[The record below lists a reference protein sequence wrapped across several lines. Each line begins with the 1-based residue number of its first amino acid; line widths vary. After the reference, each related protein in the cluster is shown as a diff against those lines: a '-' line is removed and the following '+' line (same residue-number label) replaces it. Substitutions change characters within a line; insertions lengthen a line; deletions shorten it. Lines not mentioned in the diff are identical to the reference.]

1 MNILDVKN
9 LNFTYDNKK
18 QIINNLNFTLESG
31 DVLAILGPN
40 GSGKTTLLKIIMG
53 MLKYDGEILLDGQ
66 DIKKISARDYW
77 KKVSFVP
84 QQRNVAND
92 LTVYDSVMIGR
103 SCYIGPFSIPSDID
117 YQECDKVI
125 NELNLTRFK
134 DRYCNTLSGG
144 ELQLVLIARALVS
157 NPKILILDEPES
169 GLDFRNQL
177 VILDVIEKLKNKKIT
192 SIFNTHY
199 PKHALQKAN
208 KTIMLGGVEPIFGPT
223 NDVIIESNIE
233 KIFGIKALI
242 NEIKVGDEIIKNVV
256 PLYVTNP

>member
-1 MNILDVKN
+1 MNSIDVKN
-9 LNFTYDNKK
+9 LYFSYDNSKT
-18 QIINNLNFTLESG
+18 IIKNLQFSLVPG

-40 GSGKTTLLKIIMG
+40 GSGKTTLLKLLMG
-53 MLKYDGEILLDGQ
+53 MLPYEGEIFLDGQ
-66 DIKKISARDYW
+66 NIKNISTRDFW

-84 QQRNVAND
+84 QQRNVSNN
-92 LTVYDSVMIGR
+92 LNVYDSIMIGR

-117 YQECDKVI
+117 YNECDRIIK
-125 NELNLTRFK
+125 ELDIEKFK
-134 DRYCNTLSGG
+134 NRNCNTLSGG

-157 NPKILILDEPES
+157 NPKLLILDEPES

-177 VILDVIEKLKNKKIT
+177 LILNVIEKLKQKKIT

-208 KTIMLGGVEPIFGPT
+208 KTIMLGGSENIFGDT
-223 NDVIIESNIE
+223 NYVITEENIE

-242 NEIKVGDEIIKNVV
+242 NEIKIGNEIIKNVI
-256 PLYVTNP
+256 PLYVSK

>member
-1 MNILDVKN
+1 MNLLEVKN
-9 LNFTYDNKK
+9 LNFSYDNKK
-18 QIINNLNFTLESG
+18 QIINNLNFTLQSG

-53 MLKYDGEILLDGQ
+53 MLNYDGDILLDGQ
-66 DIKKISARDYW
+66 DIKTLSARDYW

-92 LTVYDSVMIGR
+92 LTVYDSIMIGR
-103 SCYIGPFSIPSDID
+103 SCYIGPFSIPSKID
-117 YQECDKVI
+117 YEECDKVI
-125 NELNLTRFK
+125 DELNLHRFK

-177 VILDVIEKLKNKKIT
+177 VILDIIEKLKNKNIT

-208 KTIMLGGVEPIFGPT
+208 KTIMLGSDTPLYGST
-223 NDVIIESNIE
+223 NDIIIESNIE

-242 NEIKVGDEIIKNVV
+242 NEIKVGNETIKNVI
-256 PLYVTNP
+256 PLYVSN